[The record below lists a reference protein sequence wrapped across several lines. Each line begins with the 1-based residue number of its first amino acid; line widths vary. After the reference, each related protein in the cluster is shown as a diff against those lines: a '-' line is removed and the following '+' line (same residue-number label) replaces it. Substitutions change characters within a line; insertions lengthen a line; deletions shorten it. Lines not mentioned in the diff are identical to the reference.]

1 MYRLNGWFP
10 NGNMGGAGFCIILT
24 QKWKEAVSNS
34 NINQANVN
42 NLIQNVGNKILEAH
56 GRKAVES
63 HMLPCYFSVKW
74 GEWGPEHIT
83 VPGNACGLDIDTR
96 CLGCLPDEVALTPHN
111 VDSVFQTSMILT
123 LFVYL
128 AEVLESDEYLR
139 NRN

>member
-24 QKWKEAVSNS
+24 QKWKKAVSNS
-34 NINQANVN
+34 NINQEKVN

-56 GRKAVES
+56 GRKEVEP
-63 HMLPCYFSVKW
+63 HMLPYYLNVKW
-74 GEWGPEHIT
+74 GEWEPEHIT
-83 VPGNACGLDIDTR
+83 VPGNACGLDIDTH
-96 CLGCLPDEVALTPHN
+96 CVGCYPGEVAFTPHN
-111 VDSVFQTSMILT
+111 VDSVFQASMILT